1 MKKSFLIL
9 SAVFLGLTAC
19 SSTPKNPVDATPG
32 RTADVE
38 FLEAN
43 GPLTL
48 TFDEK
53 GNWLSIR
60 SSATAPLVNNAPE
73 GVEIAF
79 KTATMRAKRNLA
91 EFMSNDVKSTKSV
104 QTISK
109 SYLKNIAQVDSSN
122 ESNTSGDDEDAASNS
137 QATKESRQKA
147 NTIAQ
152 KHPDAIVI
160 GSDQVAW
167 REGAPDIFISK
178 PLSTE
183 KAIRQ
188 LQANSDKIVYFS
200 TALSVQ
206 QYATGFEQTLVEHY
220 KVKFRKLSMAEIERY
235 VAVEQPLH
243 CAGSFKCESLGISLF
258 EQMIGQD
265 QTTLMGMPMIQLCQI
280 LRQLNILVP

>member
-1 MKKSFLIL
+1 MNTQIIL
-9 SAVFLGLTAC
+9 A
-19 SSTPKNPVDATPG
+19 SSSQTRKDLMDRLKIQYECVVPDIDESPRG
-32 RTADVE
+32 ELHADD
-38 FLEAN
+38 LAQR
-43 GPLTL
+43 L
-48 TFDEK
+48 
-53 GNWLSIR
+53 
-60 SSATAPLVNNAPE
+60 
-73 GVEIAF
+73 AF
-79 KTATMRAKRNLA
+79 
-91 EFMSNDVKSTKSV
+91 E
-104 QTISK
+104 
-109 SYLKNIAQVDSSN
+109 
-122 ESNTSGDDEDAASNS
+122 
-137 QATKESRQKA
+137 KA

-152 KHPDAIVI
+152 KHPNAIVI

-167 REGAPDIFISK
+167 REGAPDIFIGK
-178 PLSTE
+178 PLSSE